1 MMFIIII
8 IIIIVVFI
16 IIIIIIIIKENI
28 TIQQSY
34 CLKTF
39 LQDRTKLKK
48 IIVSKN
54 IIKSEDL

>member
-8 IIIIVVFI
+8 IIIIVVF
-16 IIIIIIIIKENI
+16 IIIIIIKENI